1 MENSSIV
8 LFIKFFE
15 GCIISKRMKKAK
27 NWLRFVTFLLF
38 VIFCGMFTNVTI
50 GIDGKNV
57 ADSTVICM
65 TILYGA
71 LILMTM
77 YFQESV
83 ISILLFPNEYF
94 LMKVIKEY
102 LGKIFRDFYLSD
114 VDDYKVTKHIHTVS
128 YYIANLYDLQ
138 RIKFQNNTTLF
149 SNKKAALACK
159 EFLYFIDNILN
170 LKNKNTFQSFNSND
184 LYSEQIADLIF
195 TLFNT
200 EYEIGKS
207 MKSDSITNYEINK
220 FLRTVSGEKFIN
232 ENVIYAS
239 NTFDDYEPGEWS
251 LYNKQNLSV
260 IDNTPY
266 YRRHIKDNNKEYY
279 NKKHEKLTESKKK
292 KNNKEKSYLSWMNKI

>member
-83 ISILLFPNEYF
+83 ISNLLFSNEYF

-138 RIKFQNNTTLF
+138 RIKSQNSILF
-149 SNKKAALACK
+149 SNKKAILACK
-159 EFLYFIDNILN
+159 EFVYFIDNKLN
-170 LKNKNTFQSFNSND
+170 LKNKNNFLSFTSDD

-195 TLFNT
+195 TVFNT
-200 EYEIGKS
+200 EYEISK
-207 MKSDSITNYEINK
+207 SITSGDSEINTEINAFLNSK
-220 FLRTVSGEKFIN
+220 FGRKFIDD
-232 ENVIYAS
+232 NVIYAS
-239 NTFDDYEPGEWS
+239 NTFDDYKYDECV
-251 LYNKQNLSV
+251 LYNKQNLPV
-260 IDNTPY
+260 IEHTPH

-292 KNNKEKSYLSWMNKI
+292 KNDNEKSYLSWMDKI